1 MMASNIALGSPS
13 QNSRLEGLPC
23 LIQHNVL
30 TMLDLCDID
39 SLARASPVLYQL
51 VKRDRAS
58 LIYRRLKST
67 LGSVLVDAYAAY
79 QTSFPPWTDSIRDL
93 PVVEPFLESYANRLR
108 SDKTGPSIDDL
119 GEKAIIGMWTFHT
132 TIVEPL
138 IDVYARMTLEKL
150 SSHLEV
156 KNNIAYVSNWIPDGD
171 GPDVSSPEP
180 PLSPTERMR
189 ILRAMYRFQ
198 LHGHIFGSQGRTRP
212 RFEDDPYVS
221 IDDVTRL
228 FFNLFE
234 PWEFEEIASFEYHAY
249 NVWNAICM
257 TFGDEIRETSP
268 LFEFVSPPAGKRLM
282 EPCVMDH
289 VVAGTVSRGLRPL
302 HAISFVGGDAA
313 KRIKVMHE
321 VLAWPT
327 IEFNC
332 ISIWWSRYF
341 LRYRKHNPT
350 ERDWKEVRG
359 DRLPFNGDGESDELQ
374 PRPPAAWV
382 MLWRGRYSNVRSVH
396 WQLHD
401 WGYVM
406 WDKERID
413 ATGAGKILYDYIV
426 EDSGFGT
433 IDYPSSEEDGYDSW
447 LDDEAEFEETGSGHS
462 LSRQTS
468 SADV

>member
-1 MMASNIALGSPS
+1 MASNITLGSS
-13 QNSRLEGLPC
+13 LQDSRLEGLPC

-30 TMLDLCDID
+30 ARLDLCDID
-39 SLARASPVLYQL
+39 SLARASPVLYRL

-79 QTSFPPWTDSIRDL
+79 QTSFPPWTNSIRDL
-93 PVVEPFLESYANRLR
+93 PVVEPFLQSYANRR
-108 SDKTGPSIDDL
+108 RFDKTGPSLNDL
-119 GEKAIIGMWTFHT
+119 SEKAIIGMWTFHT

-138 IDVYARMTLEKL
+138 VDVYARLALQNL
-150 SSHLEV
+150 SGHLEN
-156 KNNIAYVSNWIPDGD
+156 KSHEAYQPNWIPDGD
-171 GPDVSSPEP
+171 GPDASSPEP

-198 LHGHIFGSQGRTRP
+198 LYGHIFGSQGRTRP
-212 RFEDDPYVS
+212 RFGEDEYVS

-228 FFNLFE
+228 FFDLFE
-234 PWEFEEIASFEYHAY
+234 PWEFEEIASFSWHVYHTWDA
-249 NVWNAICM
+249 VCT

-268 LFEFVSPPAGKRLM
+268 LFEFVSPPGGKRLKNHH
-282 EPCVMDH
+282 VSDH
-289 VVAGTVSRGLRPL
+289 VVGGTASRGLRPL

-313 KRIKVMHE
+313 RRIKVMHE

-327 IEFNC
+327 IEYSDLG
-332 ISIWWSRYF
+332 ISWSTYF
-341 LRYRKHNPT
+341 LKYRKRNPT

-374 PRPPAAWV
+374 LRPPAAWV
-382 MLWRGRYSNVRSVH
+382 MLWGGRYSNVRWVH
-396 WQLHD
+396 WDLQD

-413 ATGAGKILYDYIV
+413 ATGAQKMLSDRYI
-426 EDSGFGT
+426 EFSGYGT
-433 IDYPSSEEDGYDSW
+433 IDYPSSEEE
-447 LDDEAEFEETGSGHS
+447 DDYYWM
-462 LSRQTS
+462 
-468 SADV
+468 D

>member
-1 MMASNIALGSPS
+1 MASNIALGSPL

-93 PVVEPFLESYANRLR
+93 PVVEPFLESYANSLR
-108 SDKTGPSIDDL
+108 FDKPGPSIDDL

-156 KNNIAYVSNWIPDGD
+156 KNNIAYVGNWIPDGD

-234 PWEFEEIASFEYHAY
+234 PWEFEEIASFEHHAY
-249 NVWNAICM
+249 HVWNAICM

-359 DRLPFNGDGESDELQ
+359 DRLPFNGDGESDELH

-426 EDSGFGT
+426 EHSGFGT

-447 LDDEAEFEETGSGHS
+447 LDDEVEFEETGSGHS